1 MPDSIV
7 FLESSTT
14 NFNYFLISNLIL
26 ATPEIRK
33 SGVSLFGEW
42 PKAVSFNLC
51 SYLSTAAAVIG
62 IGFTYTHK
70 LTHSA
75 CGVHCSHFKIVSQ
88 LATLSA
94 LYHTLSLSLST
105 LLALNHTFFTLGI
118 LSQLLAHFL
127 TIGWL
132 MYKV

>member
-94 LYHTLSLSLST
+94 LYHTLSLSVYFTCTQSYFLYFG
-105 LLALNHTFFTLGI
+105 HTFSTSGTLFNNW
-118 LSQLLAHFL
+118 LAH
-127 TIGWL
+127 
-132 MYKV
+132 V